1 MVHVGKGLVLLGF
14 IDFVWVMEYDCE
26 RYLFFSP
33 FSVGAMKD
41 LFLVREMKQERWKTI
56 ISVNYFVYAFKNG

>member
-41 LFLVREMKQERWKTI
+41 LFLVREMKQERW
-56 ISVNYFVYAFKNG
+56 SFL